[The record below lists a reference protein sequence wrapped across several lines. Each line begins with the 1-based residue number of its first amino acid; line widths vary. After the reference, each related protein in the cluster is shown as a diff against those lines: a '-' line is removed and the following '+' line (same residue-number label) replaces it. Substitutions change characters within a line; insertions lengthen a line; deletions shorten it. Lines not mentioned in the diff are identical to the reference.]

1 MVMQDIKWTEDLSV
15 GVDVLDEDHKKLI
28 GMLNT
33 LFAAGMAGVADA
45 MLTKTLDELEDYT
58 HFHFEREI
66 QFLEEHDYPSL
77 EPHKFQH
84 EKLIKELKSYT
95 DKVRERGTDG
105 MSADVMMFLRTWLIN
120 HIKEHDLQYATY
132 LKDS

>member
-15 GVDVLDEDHKKLI
+15 GVEVLDDDHKKLI
-28 GMLNT
+28 SMLNT

-45 MLTKTLDELEDYT
+45 MLDKTLDALEDYT

-66 QFLEEHDYPSL
+66 EFLEKHDYPSV

-84 EKLIKELKSYT
+84 EKLIKELKTYT
-95 DKVRERGTDG
+95 DKVREQGVDG
-105 MSADVMMFLRTWLIN
+105 MSTELMMFLRTWLIN
-120 HIKEHDLQYATY
+120 HIKEHDMDYAKF
-132 LKDS
+132 LKDN